1 MKLGI
6 LLLCLHIT
14 LVVAQSTEDEGY
26 TFCDI
31 PPAKL
36 MGATSLTCTFPED
49 ISLSKKD
56 FSVVHVNST
65 GKPILDCLW
74 VKGNLE
80 CFDTN
85 GYVFNKMV
93 NNTLTIEILKTFSN
107 MTGLYY
113 CKTSTSSSKDVKY
126 CELEILMDYAY
137 PTQKIVHIVIG
148 ISVGLMGIGAI
159 IALVILFTLRRRR
172 QHIDHNSTMEAR
184 PMLDRTTNLNP
195 NRRRE
200 EVTRK
205 LQEHLANKTK
215 EMYQNI
221 LDTFYFVPPVY
232 FNKVKYTKQSVA
244 NQEVYNPDLPDSN
257 EVRHDLAMRHVLH
270 CLRHVAERGQEK
282 MFVLTQFEYKDYLN
296 NVSNDYK
303 DHTLPV
309 VTSLQ
314 QEDEN
319 SASVDFLII
328 HRRHGVFAGVV
339 KVLTDQE
346 ENGGDVGTSDVV
358 DEVSNALLK
367 FQKTCDVVSHLMSD
381 QHEGLKI
388 RQLLVVF
395 NIKQSTFQK
404 SLTTQTELLEKLK
417 MCWPICLGQLS
428 DQNLHQGVGPT
439 SLTQFEKLWERV
451 NTQKQDIYR
460 MNDELYLTIIARF
473 CGPATISSLSCE
485 STQPS
490 ESFSYQLPKTLDQAV
505 SLTGDMFERFT
516 LYPGMTD
523 LLDKPR
529 ICLAGPPGTG
539 KSKMLS
545 LVAQKWISEG
555 HDVRIIY
562 SSPDDIVAVNEF
574 RKRLNSI
581 NPSQIQIVCHVQEG
595 KVKNT
600 IEILKESA
608 ENHPVFA
615 ILDEIDFQKLRGKSL
630 VTLLSKLGNSR
641 NLHVWMAGC
650 TTEHLDIKNPELSLL
665 TVALTCPPSILRQ
678 AQQEDVAFLNQY
690 RDSEHPAPTEGPPVK
705 NIYHVGD
712 GHSLEE
718 QPHGCK
724 CCANYISD
732 FLTQTLRTGA
742 DDQNNT
748 AVSQE
753 TNLQTLKQVS
763 RLKYSDVLI
772 LFECDVN
779 KDTPMVKSLQTSG
792 IQMNIISNTEQNY
805 TIEDD
810 TDITFVAKAGQ
821 LLGLK
826 RKVVV
831 YVKGGVDMDDASARW
846 NRVRGFTSCTS
857 QLVLVSTPQS

>member
-485 STQPS
+485 STQP
-490 ESFSYQLPKTLDQAV
+490 
-505 SLTGDMFERFT
+505 
-516 LYPGMTD
+516 
-523 LLDKPR
+523 
-529 ICLAGPPGTG
+529 I
-539 KSKMLS
+539 
-545 LVAQKWISEG
+545 
-555 HDVRIIY
+555 
-562 SSPDDIVAVNEF
+562 NEF